1 VLFVRSAVPLDWQPE
16 WWRPH
21 THVTALTPLRSGRAI
36 IGGTFTHPAPVAGF
50 VYTGSAGPLPL
61 TRLAEQRDGQSLF
74 GRPLADLDA
83 ATFSRLA
90 RRLGIGSVVAL
101 EEDVGRSGFL
111 TENQSV
117 MRMSRIGPFNL
128 FAIPGAAAE
137 PAPLDLQRWEVAVPS
152 AGPGWRSLPIAY
164 SPLWIARGAGQA
176 LDTRPGE
183 DGLLEVALA
192 APLTSV
198 ELEHRPGAAEW
209 AGLALSLATLLALSA
224 WGVRMRRA

>member
-1 VLFVRSAVPLDWQPE
+1 
-16 WWRPH
+16 
-21 THVTALTPLRSGRAI
+21 
-36 IGGTFTHPAPVAGF
+36 
-50 VYTGSAGPLPL
+50 
-61 TRLAEQRDGQSLF
+61 
-74 GRPLADLDA
+74 
-83 ATFSRLA
+83 
-90 RRLGIGSVVAL
+90 
-101 EEDVGRSGFL
+101 
-111 TENQSV
+111 
-117 MRMSRIGPFNL
+117 
-128 FAIPGAAAE
+128 
-137 PAPLDLQRWEVAVPS
+137 VAVPS

-176 LDTRPGE
+176 LDTRRGE